1 MIPADGNSD
10 PGPPAPSGGD
20 VETIL
25 AGHVDSILSV
35 AQGEADAI
43 RAEAEQEAARFLE
56 QLQRSDRDARERI
69 ASLSDAAEDL
79 IERIRA
85 LARHAEELV
94 ATMEASRAAGPQA
107 PAYGSPPTYL
117 VPPMAYPQ
125 VAPYP
130 PAPASGT
137 PAGSAPPPPPAAP
150 PPPARR
156 YEERRYQDDR
166 YRADPPPA
174 PSEKAR
180 LLATQMAVAGSTR
193 EDIARRLRDEHGIED
208 PARLLDEIGI

>member
-10 PGPPAPSGGD
+10 PGPPAPPGGD

-94 ATMEASRAAGPQA
+94 ARMEASKVAGPQA

-130 PAPASGT
+130 PAPASGA
-137 PAGSAPPPPPAAP
+137 PAGSTPPSAPPPAAP
-150 PPPARR
+150 PP
-156 YEERRYQDDR
+156 
-166 YRADPPPA
+166 A
-174 PSEKAR
+174 PEKAR
-180 LLATQMAVAGSTR
+180 SLATQMAVAGSTR
-193 EDIARRLRDEHGIED
+193 EEIARRLRDEHGIED
-208 PARLLDEIGI
+208 PARFLDEIGI